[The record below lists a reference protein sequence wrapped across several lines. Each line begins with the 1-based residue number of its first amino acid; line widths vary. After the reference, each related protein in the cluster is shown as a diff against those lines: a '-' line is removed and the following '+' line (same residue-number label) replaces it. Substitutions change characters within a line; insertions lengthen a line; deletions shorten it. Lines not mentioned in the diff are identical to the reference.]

1 MMENNNNVLALVNNF
16 EGTNVGIIT
25 DENGNVLFEIYTT
38 GMALG
43 YVKSNT
49 VKGKTYL
56 QCRKDRVDK
65 TIENAGIKPLVHNGL
80 TYLNEEMLYDFMLE
94 ARTDKCKPFRKWV
107 TSEVLPAINHNGGYI
122 IDNAS
127 EEQIN
132 KLTKYSLPKLK
143 NTFKTEN
150 IELIHNTY
158 QDVKEFYKYKVR
170 DTDFRVKVMKNIE
183 QGLKDRIE
191 IYSGDSKYLAL
202 ITICDDLIKI
212 IKEDKESLRL
222 KISGGRMAYKT
233 RIINNQGKLINE
245 KNEELSKL
253 ENAIAILNPSLSEYM
268 VLDTHPLSENYMYE
282 TVVSDYTGKNI
293 MVKTN
298 TYNNWIRNFPS
309 HQLLNKED
317 LNIDWNIPIVVF
329 LKYDCLDRFDLQN
342 FTKSILDQV
351 ITRDYLEDDK
361 IVDKVILE
369 RNKTVKS
376 YGDGKIYICIR
387 NVD

>member
-1 MMENNNNVLALVNNF
+1 MENNNGKDLMIFNNF
-16 EGTNVGIIT
+16 EGMNVNIIT
-25 DENGNVLFEIYTT
+25 DENGNPLFELYST

-43 YVKSNT
+43 QTKES
-49 VKGKTYL
+49 KGKLYA
-56 QCRKDRVDK
+56 RKDRIDQNL
-65 TIENAGIKPLVHNGL
+65 INADISPVVRDGQQ
-80 TYLNEEMLYDFMLE
+80 YLNEEMLYDFMLE
-94 ARTDKCKPFRKWV
+94 VKTDKCKPFRKWV

-122 IDNAS
+122 VDNAS
-127 EEQIN
+127 EEQID
-132 KLTKYSLPKLK
+132 KLNKYSLPKLK

-158 QDVKEFYKYKVR
+158 QDVKEFYKYKSR

-245 KNEELSKL
+245 KNDELSKL

-268 VLDTHPLSENYMYE
+268 ILDTHPLSENYMYE
-282 TVVSDYTGKNI
+282 TVVSNYTGKNI

-329 LKYDCLDRFDLQN
+329 LKYDCLDRFDIQN
-342 FTKSILDQV
+342 FTKSILDQ
-351 ITRDYLEDDK
+351 
-361 IVDKVILE
+361 VILE

>member
-1 MMENNNNVLALVNNF
+1 MENNNVLALVNNF

-25 DENGNVLFEIYTT
+25 DENGNVLFELYST
-38 GMALG
+38 GIALG
-43 YVKSNT
+43 HTKTNT
-49 VKGKTYL
+49 VKGKVYI

-65 TIENAGIKPLVHNGL
+65 NIENAGIVPLVHNGL

-94 ARTDKCKPFRKWV
+94 ARTDKCKAFRKWV
-107 TSEVLPAINHNGGYI
+107 TSEVLPSINRNGGYI

-158 QDVKEFYKYKVR
+158 QDVKEFYKYKSR

-376 YGDGKIYICIR
+376 YGEGRIYICIK

>member
-1 MMENNNNVLALVNNF
+1 MENNNVLALVNNF

-25 DENGNVLFEIYTT
+25 DENGNVLFELYSI
-38 GMALG
+38 GIALG
-43 YVKSNT
+43 HTKTNT
-49 VKGKTYL
+49 AKGKVYI

-65 TIENAGIKPLVHNGL
+65 NIENAGIVPLVHNGL

-94 ARTDKCKPFRKWV
+94 ARTDKCKAFRKWV
-107 TSEVLPAINHNGGYI
+107 TSEVLPSINRNGGYI

-317 LNIDWNIPIVVF
+317 LNIDWNVPIVVF

-376 YGDGKIYICIR
+376 YGEGRIYICIK